1 MKKYLPLILAL
12 AAVAPMLFIHSCANT
27 TQAPTGGK
35 KDTIP
40 PYIVM
45 ISPLPGATNVPLTGA
60 KFKFDFNEYIT
71 IKTAQNIFLSPPGK
85 KMPKSKIQGK
95 SLIVTIDD
103 TLKANTT
110 YTINF
115 TDALADNNEGN
126 PYPGYTYVFTT
137 GDHIDSLGI
146 TGVVQDCNDL
156 SPVKGATVL
165 LYRNLAD
172 SAVFLERPYAAAK
185 TDDWGFFII
194 PFIEDTLYRLY
205 AIKDEGNNNIY
216 DPDADLIAFVDS
228 LVRPVMVISDTLREF
243 MKYDM
248 TDTLGCRARRT
259 EYELNLFRESTSKQY
274 IKNKVRVSDRA
285 AYITFA
291 SADAWIDSLWIT
303 GYQPDRIITQFNMK
317 QDSLEIWINDR
328 GPVPDTLNLYVNYRK
343 TDTLGNKVPTLE
355 RVKLFQEGKKKAKTA
370 YEAQKNIQ
378 HTDTICNFTA
388 SARPETVE
396 QKGFEL
402 EFTVPVI
409 SEMFDSVKLFSVN
422 PRQQESVEKFK
433 VVRDSTNIR
442 KYAILPQLNYL
453 PGYEYILKI
462 PQNCFH
468 DINGYG
474 NDSLEVKV
482 SLPVDDALSS
492 LNLVLK
498 DVGSKYI
505 VDLLDEGMRE
515 PLRTYIITSDCTL
528 SFPYLKEGKY
538 AIRISDDGNDNSI
551 VDTGNLLEHK
561 QPEKVLFYTLKNEK
575 LINIPASAEL
585 TQTINIKQLFNK

>member
-165 LYRNLAD
+165 LYKNLAD

-216 DPDADLIAFVDS
+216 DPDADLIAFEDS

-402 EFTVPVI
+402 EFTLPVI

>member
-402 EFTVPVI
+402 EFTLPVI

>member
-12 AAVAPMLFIHSCANT
+12 AVVAPMLFIHSCANT

-165 LYRNLAD
+165 LYKNLAD

-216 DPDADLIAFVDS
+216 DPDADLIAFEDS

-402 EFTVPVI
+402 EFTLPVI

>member
-1 MKKYLPLILAL
+1 
-12 AAVAPMLFIHSCANT
+12 
-27 TQAPTGGK
+27 
-35 KDTIP
+35 
-40 PYIVM
+40 M

-165 LYRNLAD
+165 LYKNLAD

-216 DPDADLIAFVDS
+216 DPDADLIAFEDS

-402 EFTVPVI
+402 EFTLPVI

-505 VDLLDEGMRE
+505 VDLLDEGMKE

>member
-402 EFTVPVI
+402 EFTLPVI

-433 VVRDSTNIR
+433 VVRDSMNIR

-498 DVGSKYI
+498 DVGSKFI

>member
-172 SAVFLERPYAAAK
+172 SAVL
-185 TDDWGFFII
+185 
-194 PFIEDTLYRLY
+194 
-205 AIKDEGNNNIY
+205 
-216 DPDADLIAFVDS
+216 
-228 LVRPVMVISDTLREF
+228 
-243 MKYDM
+243 
-248 TDTLGCRARRT
+248 
-259 EYELNLFRESTSKQY
+259 
-274 IKNKVRVSDRA
+274 DR
-285 AYITFA
+285 
-291 SADAWIDSLWIT
+291 
-303 GYQPDRIITQFNMK
+303 K
-317 QDSLEIWINDR
+317 
-328 GPVPDTLNLYVNYRK
+328 
-343 TDTLGNKVPTLE
+343 
-355 RVKLFQEGKKKAKTA
+355 
-370 YEAQKNIQ
+370 
-378 HTDTICNFTA
+378 
-388 SARPETVE
+388 
-396 QKGFEL
+396 
-402 EFTVPVI
+402 
-409 SEMFDSVKLFSVN
+409 SVV
-422 PRQQESVEKFK
+422 
-433 VVRDSTNIR
+433 
-442 KYAILPQLNYL
+442 
-453 PGYEYILKI
+453 
-462 PQNCFH
+462 
-468 DINGYG
+468 
-474 NDSLEVKV
+474 
-482 SLPVDDALSS
+482 
-492 LNLVLK
+492 
-498 DVGSKYI
+498 
-505 VDLLDEGMRE
+505 
-515 PLRTYIITSDCTL
+515 
-528 SFPYLKEGKY
+528 
-538 AIRISDDGNDNSI
+538 
-551 VDTGNLLEHK
+551 
-561 QPEKVLFYTLKNEK
+561 
-575 LINIPASAEL
+575 
-585 TQTINIKQLFNK
+585 

>member
-402 EFTVPVI
+402 EFTLPVI

-505 VDLLDEGMRE
+505 VDLLDEGMKE
-515 PLRTYIITSDCTL
+515 SLRTYIITSDCTL

>member
-402 EFTVPVI
+402 EFTLPVI

-474 NDSLEVKV
+474 NDSLEVKA

>member
-355 RVKLFQEGKKKAKTA
+355 RVKLSQEGKKKAKTA

-402 EFTVPVI
+402 EFTLPVI

-474 NDSLEVKV
+474 NDSLEVKA

>member
-402 EFTVPVI
+402 EFTLPVI

-482 SLPVDDALSS
+482 SLPVDDVLSS

-505 VDLLDEGMRE
+505 VDLLDEGMKE

-528 SFPYLKEGKY
+528 SFLYLKEGKY

>member
-402 EFTVPVI
+402 EFTLPVI

-482 SLPVDDALSS
+482 SLPVDDVLSS

-505 VDLLDEGMRE
+505 VDLLDEGMKE